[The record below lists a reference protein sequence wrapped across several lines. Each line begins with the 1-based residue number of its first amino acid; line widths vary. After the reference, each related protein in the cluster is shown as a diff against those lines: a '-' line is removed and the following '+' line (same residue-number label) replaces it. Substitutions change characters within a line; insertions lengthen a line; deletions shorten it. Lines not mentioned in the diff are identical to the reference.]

1 MNGVTFIPFP
11 KPKTQLEK
19 CQRWVRLCGR
29 QYFTVESIRKETYI
43 CSKHFV
49 GGNGPTDA
57 HPDPLP
63 AVSTNF
69 ERHILSSKKK
79 RKAPTAR
86 SSPKKKRPRKR
97 LISQV
102 PDPECPDMVGAST
115 CSDKL
120 DTVVIEHDYARF
132 PASDHEQDEVCET
145 ISCTQESETEEI
157 WCDAVSEFPCVAGKN
172 T

>member
-1 MNGVTFIPFP
+1 M
-11 KPKTQLEK
+11 
-19 CQRWVRLCGR
+19 
-29 QYFTVESIRKETYI
+29 
-43 CSKHFV
+43 
-49 GGNGPTDA
+49 
-57 HPDPLP
+57 
-63 AVSTNF
+63 STKF

-97 LISQV
+97 LISHV
-102 PDPECPDMVGAST
+102 PDPECPDMGGAST

-120 DTVVIEHDYARF
+120 DTVAIEHDYARF
-132 PASDHEQDEVCET
+132 PASDQEVCET
-145 ISCTQESETEEI
+145 ISCTQESEEI

>member
-1 MNGVTFIPFP
+1 MCRHIYDWNIVNCDVKQTI
-11 KPKTQLEK
+11 QLNS
-19 CQRWVRLCGR
+19 
-29 QYFTVESIRKETYI
+29 TVESIRKETYI

-102 PDPECPDMVGAST
+102 PDPECPDMGGASI
-115 CSDKL
+115 CSDL
-120 DTVVIEHDYARF
+120 ETVAIEHDNARF
-132 PASDHEQDEVCET
+132 PTSDHEICET
-145 ISCTQESETEEI
+145 ISCTQESEEI